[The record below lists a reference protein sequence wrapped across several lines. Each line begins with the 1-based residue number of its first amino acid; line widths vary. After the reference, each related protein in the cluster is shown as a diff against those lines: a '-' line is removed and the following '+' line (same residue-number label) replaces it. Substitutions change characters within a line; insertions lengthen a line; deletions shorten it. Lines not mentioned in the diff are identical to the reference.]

1 MRDRSVQP
9 ALFRDS
15 HCSTM
20 SLDKQKAA
28 TPAKPFTPTLSTANR
43 SQKTPLTPKL
53 VASKNTSPI
62 SPPRRGLRT
71 EPTVSATS
79 RREDFRSP
87 ITPQLGGNI
96 TPRSGARVSR
106 IGGDSPSTSAG
117 SNAGTP
123 SRARPLSAIELAKPR
138 RYLGTTAGSTTID
151 GLGAKQSSAH
161 VTPHVV
167 TGRVSS
173 SDVGRRVSTG
183 SSRNGAAN
191 PVSPRL
197 SHVNNAHTSS
207 QSEVGDMA
215 RTKKPATFFYA
226 NEAVRKTNSPEP
238 LQNPESALEQ
248 EGQGKF
254 CYANGRPTE
263 QPSIAQSPVL
273 AVKRIPPAISTTP
286 IYQSSAQGILDVVQ
300 QPSSPIKAASLRSAP
315 ATFSAASGTSIRSK
329 MTDSSTKPKTPVT
342 PSDPS
347 RRASTSSRTST
358 VRETAQLKP
367 TTPVSTPST
376 PSKRAK
382 LQISPRAY
390 KSEDVSHQPAIPHS
404 PTERFSPRSTSLSSS
419 NTGVSSQTL
428 DSTPSNSAHSLSP
441 AKSVAPSSPL
451 QRTNEL
457 AANARRERKVLDL
470 EISNSSL
477 LAINRSLEREMRK
490 QSLELRRFKR
500 LSRSRQISMA
510 STSMRSVSGQ
520 SGLSTLP
527 ESEDGDGYDT
537 YGNLSELDG
546 EMSNSEFEGSDLDN
560 SFDDD
565 SSLLSSTSYNM
576 QQSKRR
582 ARDEKRLMLDLS
594 KHQQQLIDSQKM
606 NQSIKRCLNWT
617 EELIIEGRKAL
628 EYQVKVSDVAV
639 GGIVLTPDPDDDDDD
654 DDDNGEGAG
663 TRSKGLLSSSHHPL
677 STPNEVKLEKTLWR
691 RGLEEMELELDRMLA
706 SSSTLKE
713 VMPA

>member
-15 HCSTM
+15 PCSTM

-28 TPAKPFTPTLSTANR
+28 TPAKPFTPTLSTAIRN
-43 SQKTPLTPKL
+43 QKTPLTPKL
-53 VASKNTSPI
+53 VASKNASPI
-62 SPPRRGLRT
+62 SPSRRGPRA
-71 EPTVSATS
+71 EPTVPATF

-87 ITPQLGGNI
+87 TTSQLGGNI
-96 TPRSGARVSR
+96 TPRSGARASR
-106 IGGDSPSTSAG
+106 IGADSPSTSAS
-117 SNAGTP
+117 SNTGTP
-123 SRARPLSAIELAKPR
+123 SRARPSSAIELAKPR
-138 RYLGTTAGSTTID
+138 RYVGTTAGSATAD
-151 GLGAKQSSAH
+151 GLGAKQSPAH
-161 VTPHVV
+161 VTTHLA

-183 SSRNGAAN
+183 GSRNGAAN

-197 SHVNNAHTSS
+197 LHVNNAHSSS
-207 QSEVGDMA
+207 QPEMGDMA
-215 RTKKPATFFYA
+215 RTNKPAIFFYA
-226 NEAVRKTNSPEP
+226 NDAARKTNSPEP
-238 LQNPESALEQ
+238 LRNPESALEQ

-254 CYANGRPTE
+254 CYADGRPTE
-263 QPSIAQSPVL
+263 QPSIAQSPIS
-273 AVKRIPPAISTTP
+273 AIKRGPPAMSTTP
-286 IYQSSAQGILDVVQ
+286 IHQPNAQGIIGVVP
-300 QPSSPIKAASLRSAP
+300 QPSSPIKTASLRSAP
-315 ATFSAASGTSIRSK
+315 ATFSAASGTSIKSK
-329 MTDSSTKPKTPVT
+329 LTDASTKPMTPVT
-342 PSDPS
+342 PSDPP

-367 TTPVSTPST
+367 STSVSTPST

-390 KSEDVSHQPAIPHS
+390 KSEDVAHHPAIPQS
-404 PTERFSPRSTSLSSS
+404 PMERFSPRPTSLSSS

-428 DSTPSNSAHSLSP
+428 DSTPSNSAHPLSP

-451 QRTNEL
+451 QRTHEL

-510 STSMRSVSGQ
+510 STLMRSVSGQ

-527 ESEDGDGYDT
+527 ESEDGDGDGT
-537 YGNLSELDG
+537 YGTLSELDE
-546 EMSNSEFEGSDLDN
+546 EMSHSEPEGSDLDN

-565 SSLLSSTSYNM
+565 SSLLSSTSHSM

-617 EELIIEGRKAL
+617 EELITEGRKAL

-639 GGIVLTPDPDDDDDD
+639 GGKVLTPDPDDDDDD
-654 DDDNGEGAG
+654 NDEEGAG
-663 TRSKGLLSSSHHPL
+663 TRSKGLLSSSHPL
-677 STPNEVKLEKTLWR
+677 STPDEVKLEKTLWR
-691 RGLEEMELELDRMLA
+691 RGLEEMEMELDRMLA

-713 VMPA
+713 VVPA

>member
-15 HCSTM
+15 PCSTM

-28 TPAKPFTPTLSTANR
+28 TPAKPFTPTLSTAIRN
-43 SQKTPLTPKL
+43 QKTPLTTKL
-53 VASKNTSPI
+53 VASKNASPI
-62 SPPRRGLRT
+62 SPSRRNPRA

-87 ITPQLGGNI
+87 TTSQLSGNV
-96 TPRSGARVSR
+96 TPRSGARASR
-106 IGGDSPSTSAG
+106 IGADSPSTSAS

-123 SRARPLSAIELAKPR
+123 SRPRPLSAIELAKPR
-138 RYLGTTAGSTTID
+138 RYLGTTAGSATTD
-151 GLGAKQSSAH
+151 GLGAKHSPAH
-161 VTPHVV
+161 VTPFVV

-197 SHVNNAHTSS
+197 LHVSNTHSSS
-207 QSEVGDMA
+207 QSEVGGTA
-215 RTKKPATFFYA
+215 RTNKPATFFYA
-226 NEAVRKTNSPEP
+226 NDAARKTNSPEP
-238 LQNPESALEQ
+238 LRKSESALEQ

-254 CYANGRPTE
+254 CYADGRPTE
-263 QPSIAQSPVL
+263 QPSIAQSPIL
-273 AVKRIPPAISTTP
+273 AVKRGPIAISTTP
-286 IYQSSAQGILDVVQ
+286 IHQPNAQAIIGVVQ
-300 QPSSPIKAASLRSAP
+300 QPSSPIKA
-315 ATFSAASGTSIRSK
+315 TSVTSMKSK
-329 MTDSSTKPKTPVT
+329 PTDASTKPKTPVT
-342 PSDPS
+342 PSDPP

-358 VRETAQLKP
+358 VRETAQLK
-367 TTPVSTPST
+367 TSTPVSTPST

-390 KSEDVSHQPAIPHS
+390 KSEDVAHQAAIPQS
-404 PTERFSPRSTSLSSS
+404 PIERFSPRSTSLSSS

-428 DSTPSNSAHSLSP
+428 DSTPSNSVHPLSP

-527 ESEDGDGYDT
+527 ESEDGDGDGT
-537 YGNLSELDG
+537 YGTLSELDE

-565 SSLLSSTSYNM
+565 SSLLSSTSHNM

-617 EELIIEGRKAL
+617 EELISEGRKAL

-639 GGIVLTPDPDDDDDD
+639 GGIVLTPDPDDDDDND
-654 DDDNGEGAG
+654 REGAG
-663 TRSKGLLSSSHHPL
+663 TRSKGLLSASHPL
-677 STPNEVKLEKTLWR
+677 STPDEVKLEKTLWR
-691 RGLEEMELELDRMLA
+691 RGLEEMEMELDRMLA

-713 VMPA
+713 VVPA